1 MSLFVLEAIFRLFE
15 IRGAIPRN
23 DDFHGGP
30 DRSSLTANTSR
41 LARILAVF
49 VVIFALLSL
58 MLWTAVWLAIK
69 SL

>member
-15 IRGAIPRN
+15 IRGTIPRG

-58 MLWTAVWLAIK
+58 VVWAALWLAIK